1 MKITSNKT
9 LPRKLSALLRLAVE
23 DALRVESTPGYKL
36 DMNQW
41 VTPAGQ
47 VGREYVNANPDPEN
61 CRVCMAGAVMVN
73 RGLARPCKTLHTLP
87 VKMTKETKNRLYS
100 IDSMRR
106 GEFFYAIDLL
116 YRPNR
121 RPNRLSRPH
130 HAACCLA
137 SKIVMAQFSNVLG
150 RAPWGAYLR
159 AADVLERAGL

>member
-23 DALRVESTPGYKL
+23 DALRVESRPGYKL
-36 DMNQW
+36 DMHQW

-47 VGREYVNANPDPEN
+47 VGRGYIDASPDPEN

-73 RGLARPCKTLHTLP
+73 RDLARPRTTLLSLP

-106 GEFFYAIDLL
+106 GEFLYAVDPR
-116 YRPNR
+116 YRPH
-121 RPNRLSRPH
+121 RLSRPH
-130 HAACCLA
+130 YAACSLA
-137 SKIVMAQFSNVLG
+137 RKIVLAQFSTVLS

-159 AADVLERAGL
+159 AADVLEKAGL

>member
-9 LPRKLSALLRLAVE
+9 LPRKLSALLRLAVD
-23 DALRVESTPGYKL
+23 DALRVESLPGYKL

-47 VGREYVNANPDPEN
+47 VGRGHVNTNPDPEN

-73 RGLARPCKTLHTLP
+73 RGLARPRKAMHALP
-87 VKMTKETKNRLYS
+87 VKMSMETKNRLYS

-106 GEFFYAIDLL
+106 GEFVSAAHPL
-116 YRPNR
+116 NGSVG
-121 RPNRLSRPH
+121 LSRPH
-130 HAACCLA
+130 LAAYCLA
-137 SKIVMAQFSNVLG
+137 RKIVMAQFNSILG